1 MFDVVSPHKKRIEAP
16 GHNNL
21 SKAELFLQS
30 AVFSSIFCLNLSL
43 YRRVEK
49 LREKSSSVLG
59 RWKRAR
65 GYYNAVES

>member
-1 MFDVVSPHKKRIEAP
+1 MFDIESSHKKE
-16 GHNNL
+16 
-21 SKAELFLQS
+21 SKHQDTTIYQKQNYFYRASYSPVYFL
-30 AVFSSIFCLNLSL
+30 INLSL

-49 LREKSSSVLG
+49 WREKSSSVLD